1 MNYTGRLKVRY
12 MVQQRNI
19 QKYSEDDHY
28 CNALYKHA
36 REMAIQF
43 KEPTSFLSTDDKN
56 KIKVGE
62 LNCPIPAVAR
72 GRKVL
77 LVQDKLCKQLINFSS
92 ITSTSTV
99 VLMNEIPEKVDDS

>member
-28 CNALYKHA
+28 CKALYKYA

-43 KEPTSFLSTDDKN
+43 KEPTSFLSTDDKP
-56 KIKVGE
+56 
-62 LNCPIPAVAR
+62 NCRIAAVTR

-77 LVQDKLCKQLINFSS
+77 VAQDKLCKQPINFSS
-92 ITSTSTV
+92 ITLTPTDF
-99 VLMNEIPEKVDDS
+99 LMNEIPEKVDDS